1 MGPRSLTGKMR
12 GRLGKQAS
20 VFKALTMLENEG
32 LRMKSR
38 AGVTSRAS
46 VS

>member
-1 MGPRSLTGKMR
+1 MGPRNLTGKMR

-20 VFKALTMLENEG
+20 MFKALAVLGTKG